1 MITIKK
7 YYIRVHE
14 FTLKKKSLDTIN
26 YKNKAH
32 ILLALICHLSLD
44 ASEIQNENNI

>member
-1 MITIKK
+1 MQ
-7 YYIRVHE
+7 VLSLP
-14 FTLKKKSLDTIN
+14 LKNKSLDAIN

-44 ASEIQNENNI
+44 AK